1 MKIKLFLSLAAA
13 LLLGTVSLRAQE
25 AKDLD
30 PQYAKDL
37 IKSGQAPDFTLP
49 GTDGKTYSL
58 KDFRGKTLIIDFWAT
73 WCPDCREEMPQ
84 LLALQKK
91 LNGRKDIVMVG
102 VSFDTDPAKLE
113 AYVKEQGIG
122 WLQLSDFKSKK
133 ESAISEAYHIQWI
146 PTKYVIGPDGKV
158 LLATVMQDKV
168 DALVQKLLK

>member
-13 LLLGTVSLRAQE
+13 LLLGAVSLRAQE

-84 LLALQKK
+84 LLDLQKK
-91 LNGRKDIVMVG
+91 LKGRKDIVMVG

-168 DALVQKLLK
+168 DALVQNLLK